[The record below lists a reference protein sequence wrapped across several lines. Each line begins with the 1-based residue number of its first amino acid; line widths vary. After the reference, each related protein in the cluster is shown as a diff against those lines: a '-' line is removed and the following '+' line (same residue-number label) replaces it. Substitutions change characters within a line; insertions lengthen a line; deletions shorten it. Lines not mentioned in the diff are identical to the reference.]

1 MKDLITEQH
10 LAQVD
15 QDAAERF
22 ACAEGL
28 RVSLRE
34 AQGKQRVLHELEQV
48 HVERV
53 CVLAELAIHLH
64 RVESEGKAEA
74 VHRTGM
80 VREAVEAR
88 EQRTDRLGCV
98 PVVPLALDCV
108 TNELA

>member
-1 MKDLITEQH
+1 MDQH
-10 LAQVD
+10 
-15 QDAAERF
+15 AAERL

-28 RVSLRE
+28 RVGLCE
-34 AQGKQRVLHELEQV
+34 AQRKQRVLHKLEQV

-53 CVLAELAIHLH
+53 CVLAKLAIHLH
-64 RVESEGKAEA
+64 RVESKGKAEA

-88 EQRTDRLGCV
+88 EQRTDRLGRV